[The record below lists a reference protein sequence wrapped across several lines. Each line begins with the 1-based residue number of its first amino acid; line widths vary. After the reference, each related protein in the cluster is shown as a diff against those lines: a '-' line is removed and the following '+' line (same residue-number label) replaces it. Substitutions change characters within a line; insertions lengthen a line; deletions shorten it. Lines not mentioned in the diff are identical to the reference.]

1 MDRGG
6 WWAGLGMMDGW
17 QVAVVVGEET
27 VDHQKGGWRNKE
39 KKLNKGDLLRPMMVI
54 WISKER
60 GDQGLSNDLTIKGI
74 GQEMSEIWRVQEVK
88 NSGNWGG
95 LPEVDMRDPGQGRTV
110 EALREVLG
118 WGGSRRDQRKAGK
131 GQKEKIVK
139 NKKLGNVDDKTLV
152 EQPQMGACGRLLRQ
166 QDAFLILYRVIAKL
180 CNLNKNWW
188 RYKQKMVKKCE
199 NWGREG
205 GKRYESKA

>member
-95 LPEVDMRDPGQGRTV
+95 LPEVDMGNPGQGRTV

-118 WGGSRRDQRKAGK
+118 WGGSRRDRGRQGK
-131 GQKEKIVK
+131 GKRKDSQKQ
-139 NKKLGNVDDKTLV
+139 KTRKCWW
-152 EQPQMGACGRLLRQ
+152 QNTCRATANGRLW
-166 QDAFLILYRVIAKL
+166 ALITSTGRVFDPL
-180 CNLNKNWW
+180 
-188 RYKQKMVKKCE
+188 Q
-199 NWGREG
+199 G
-205 GKRYESKA
+205 GSKIM